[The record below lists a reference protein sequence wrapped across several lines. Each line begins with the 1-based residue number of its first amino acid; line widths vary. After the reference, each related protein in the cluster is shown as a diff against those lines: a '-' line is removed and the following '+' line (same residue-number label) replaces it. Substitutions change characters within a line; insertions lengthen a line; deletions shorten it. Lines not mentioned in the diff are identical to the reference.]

1 VTKSIKDTMAKA
13 VRVGDRLGEHREDLE
28 SEDTPLAFE
37 FSAVIPEGSRDEGQR
52 FVVILKLETDVA
64 PDGPDAPV
72 DFVTKISVLG
82 GLHTLDVPMVDA
94 IIFAL
99 VGART
104 LASRLE
110 ALLKKTEWSWDDW
123 DEYVYEAYPRR

>member
-1 VTKSIKDTMAKA
+1 MSIIKDVMERWAEIGY
-13 VRVGDRLGEHREDLE
+13 RFGDRREDLE

-99 VGART
+99 TGART

-110 ALLKKTEWSWDDW
+110 AVFKKTEWSWDDW